1 MQNERQDFDDDD
13 LAEIWRS
20 AQRRRAKEIYSWLT
34 HFLNKRR
41 QLKSTGGR
49 PQHAQGHASA
59 LGTARRTNS
68 TFGTF
73 RARGL
78 P

>member
-1 MQNERQDFDDDD
+1 MQDEQHEFDNDD
-13 LAEIWRS
+13 LAKIWRC
-20 AQRRRAKEIYSWLT
+20 AQHRRAEEIYSWLT
-34 HFLNKRR
+34 HFLNKRW

-49 PQHAQGHASA
+49 PHMPKVTPAHWE
-59 LGTARRTNS
+59 TARRATS

-73 RARGL
+73 RTRGF